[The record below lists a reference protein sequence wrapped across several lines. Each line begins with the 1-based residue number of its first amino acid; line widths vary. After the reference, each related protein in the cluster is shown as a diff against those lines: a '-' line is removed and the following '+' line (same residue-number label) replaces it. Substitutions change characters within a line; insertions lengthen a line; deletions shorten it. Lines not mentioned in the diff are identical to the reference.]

1 MRRAG
6 HMKQS
11 SYLLAGAAL
20 AILAGC
26 DGKEQEA
33 APAERPVLV
42 APARYAAQSQS
53 RDFVAT
59 IRPRIESDQGFRVP
73 GKVIK
78 RFVEVG
84 QTVKTGDPLAAL
96 DERDLRLQKEQAEA
110 EYAAAKM
117 ALMQAG
123 GDEKRA
129 IALRKQGW
137 TAQAALDRVRA
148 AAEEARGR
156 FQRAE
161 RAVELARNS
170 LAYATL
176 RSDADGVVTA
186 TVIEPGQVVAAGQT
200 AVRVAKAGAL
210 EAAVALPESFAA
222 AADKGEATLSLW
234 SKPGVIYHAK
244 LRELSPSADPATRT
258 FAARFSI
265 LDPDPSIALGM
276 SATLAIAA
284 RDVEPLV
291 SVPLSALYNQGQ
303 GPALWKVDSDGRVQL
318 TPVKLVRYEAN
329 AALVT
334 GGVAE
339 GDKIVVLGVH
349 KLDAGQKVR
358 VISRDAL

>member
-1 MRRAG
+1 MRCVGLKRR
-6 HMKQS
+6 S
-11 SYLLAGAAL
+11 LLLLASAVL
-20 AILAGC
+20 VLLYGC
-26 DGKEQEA
+26 DRKEQEA
-33 APAERPVLV
+33 ASADRPVLV
-42 APARYAAQSQS
+42 SPARYATQSQT

-59 IRPRIESDQGFRVP
+59 IRPRVESDQGFRVP

-84 QTVKTGDPLAAL
+84 QTVKAGDALAAL

-117 ALMQAG
+117 ALTQTG

-129 IALRKQGW
+129 ITLRKQGW

-186 TVIEPGQVVAAGQT
+186 TLIEPGQVVAAGQT
-200 AVRVAKAGAL
+200 AIRVARAGEL
-210 EAAVALPESFAA
+210 EAVVALPEAFVAA
-222 AADKGEATLSLW
+222 AGKGEATLSLW
-234 SKPGVIYHAK
+234 SKPGVVYRAK

-276 SATLAIAA
+276 SATLAISGKDA
-284 RDVEPLV
+284 EPLV
-291 SVPLSALYNQGQ
+291 SVPLSALYNQGE
-303 GPALWKVDSDGRVQL
+303 GSALWKVDADGRLQL
-318 TPVKLVRYEAN
+318 TPVKLVRYEGN
-329 AALVT
+329 SALVT
-334 GGVAE
+334 GGVTE
-339 GDKIVVLGVH
+339 GDNIVVLGVH
-349 KLDAGQKVR
+349 KLDAGQRVR
-358 VISRDAL
+358 VINRDAL